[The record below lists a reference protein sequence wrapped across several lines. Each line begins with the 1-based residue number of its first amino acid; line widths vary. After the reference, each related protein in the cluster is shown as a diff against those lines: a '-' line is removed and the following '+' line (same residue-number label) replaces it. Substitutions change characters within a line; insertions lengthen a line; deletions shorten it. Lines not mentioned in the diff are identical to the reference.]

1 MLIVYFLRVSCL
13 FVILLHFTFRTYFFV
28 FFCVIRMHMFTTQN
42 KKIVREVISSGQ
54 PNVSTTFAVT
64 KTYQLSSLIFFFF
77 FLFFFDIFQYHR
89 KDRDGEREKKRKVFN
104 TKKDAFF
111 FCAGLQTLSAV
122 GPKLF
127 ASFFFFFSLLSF
139 LFMSPSE
146 LLTYNSSTLVGELS
160 CC

>member
-77 FLFFFDIFQYHR
+77 FLFFFFIF
-89 KDRDGEREKKRKVFN
+89 
-104 TKKDAFF
+104 
-111 FCAGLQTLSAV
+111 
-122 GPKLF
+122 
-127 ASFFFFFSLLSF
+127 
-139 LFMSPSE
+139 
-146 LLTYNSSTLVGELS
+146 
-160 CC
+160 